1 MRGWVIHKIYESP
14 RRDRRKRVCV
24 FEAKGKM
31 MVSKLSLFVDKH
43 SDEVRIL
50 VSFDVINV
58 FLQINREHAYFM
70 TI

>member
-1 MRGWVIHKIYESP
+1 M
-14 RRDRRKRVCV
+14 CV

-31 MVSKLSLFVDKH
+31 MVSRLSLFVNKPSDK
-43 SDEVRIL
+43 VRMLIA
-50 VSFDVINV
+50 FEVINV